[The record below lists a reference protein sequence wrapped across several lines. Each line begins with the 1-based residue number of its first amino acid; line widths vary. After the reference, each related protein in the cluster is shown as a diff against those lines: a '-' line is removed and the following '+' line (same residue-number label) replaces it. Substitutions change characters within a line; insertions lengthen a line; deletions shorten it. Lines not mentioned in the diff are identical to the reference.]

1 MQPNYPKRE
10 HMPKKIKLIS
20 LLIGM
25 AISFYCHSQAADKY
39 PSKPIKV
46 IIPFPAAG
54 ALDAAA
60 RAIAEPLGEKLKQ
73 TIILENKPGAGSR
86 LGTEIVANA
95 PGDGYTLLI
104 ATPASTTMAPLLV
117 SSLNYSP
124 DKDLLP
130 LMRVAEIV
138 NIMVVPTSRNINSVN
153 EFLTWA
159 KNRKEPIRYGSS
171 GIGSADHLVAEFF
184 KQTTGLDLV
193 HVPYKGGGPAMI
205 DLASGD
211 IDVSFTTYAAASA
224 VLNSGKIKALAVLT
238 NSRQQFLPTLPT
250 INETIPG
257 LSISNWAG
265 FFTPK
270 NTPLSIREKLFKEIS
285 EVSKNPDVRAKANR
299 AGLEISTSSSI
310 AEFDKDLKDEKRR
323 WSKIIKDA
331 NITPE

>member
-1 MQPNYPKRE
+1 ML
-10 HMPKKIKLIS
+10 KKIKYLS
-20 LLIGM
+20 LFIGF
-25 AISFYCHSQAADKY
+25 ALSFYCHSQSVEKY
-39 PSKPIKV
+39 PNKPIKV

-60 RAIAEPLGEKLKQ
+60 RSIGEPLSEKLKQ

-95 PGDGYTLLI
+95 IGDGYTLLI

-117 SSLNYSP
+117 NSLNYSP

-153 EFLTWA
+153 EFLAWA

-171 GIGSADHLVAEFF
+171 GVGSADHLVAEFF

-193 HVPYKGGGPAMI
+193 HIPYKGGGPAMI

-238 NSRQQFLPTLPT
+238 NSRQQFLPTLPA
-250 INETIPG
+250 ISETIPG

-270 NTPLSIREKLFKEIS
+270 NTPMTIREKLFKDIT

-299 AGLEISTSSSI
+299 AGLEINLSNSI
-310 AEFDKDLKDEKRR
+310 AEFEKDLRDEKRR

-331 NITPE
+331 NIIAE